1 MSSEWPTARPDYE
14 DLDACVLGEMGRWTV
29 PGVAAGVWQ
38 DGHVET
44 LGHGVASLRTRQ
56 PVSGDTLFQ
65 IGSITKVFTATLAM
79 RLVEEGLLDLD
90 TPIIEYLPDL
100 PLADEQARRTV
111 TLRHLFAHTGGFE
124 GDRFIDYGRGDW
136 ALANA
141 VASYGSLRQW
151 FPPGAL
157 FAYCNTGFSLA
168 GRVIEQVLDVPFEI
182 AMRERL
188 FTPLGLENSV
198 FFPEEAITYPAA
210 LGYTRKHV
218 GGPFAVAR
226 PYSLPR
232 CVNPAGGISS
242 TVGDLLRFAALH
254 IGDGELDDQRLLTD
268 ASTRAMRETRTAAPN
283 IDIAY
288 GIGWALRDV
297 DGVQVVG
304 HGGSTRGF
312 QASLLV
318 VPARRFALAL
328 LTNCGHGAKAMREIE
343 RWALAHYRG
352 LHLTLPD
359 PIDAPASAFEA
370 VAGVYE
376 RHDGRFTVTSETSPG
391 QPRRL
396 RIDLVTID
404 EESGAEETE
413 DPFWLR
419 PVAANTFIVTEG
431 LPRESLIDLIPAV
444 DGRPTFLRAFG
455 RLAARRDDQ
464 DAATANATTKP
475 AKKGKK
481 NTKKAKQPT

>member
-1 MSSEWPTARPDYE
+1 MRSEWPTARPDYD

-38 DGHVET
+38 DGHMET
-44 LGHGVASLRTRQ
+44 LGHGVASMQTRQ
-56 PVSGDTLFQ
+56 PVTGDTLFQ

-90 TPIIEYLPDL
+90 TPIVEYLPDL
-100 PLADEQARRTV
+100 PLADAHTRATV

-141 VASYGSLRQW
+141 VAGYGSLRQW
-151 FPPGAL
+151 FPPGEL

-168 GRVIEQVLDVPFEI
+168 GRVIEGVLDTPFET

-188 FTPLGLENSV
+188 FAPLGLETSV

-210 LGYTRKHV
+210 LGYTRKRV
-218 GGPFAVAR
+218 GGPFTVAR

-232 CVNPAGGISS
+232 AVNPAGGISS

-254 IGDGELDDQRLLTD
+254 MGDGEIDGNRLLTETS
-268 ASTRAMRETRTAAPN
+268 ARVMREPRTSAPN
-283 IDIAY
+283 IDVAY
-288 GIGWALRDV
+288 GIGWALREV
-297 DGVQVVG
+297 DGVHVVG
-304 HGGSTRGF
+304 HGGATNGF

-352 LHLTLPD
+352 LHLTLPE

-370 VAGVYE
+370 ATGVYE
-376 RHDGRFTVTSETSPG
+376 RHDGRFTISSETG
-391 QPRRL
+391 RRDTLRRL
-396 RIDLVTID
+396 RVDWVTID
-404 EESGAEETE
+404 AESGTEEAE

-419 PVAANTFIVTEG
+419 PVADHTFIVTEG
-431 LPRESLIDLIPAV
+431 RPRESQIDLIPAV
-444 DGRPTFLRAFG
+444 DGRPVFLRAFG
-455 RLAARRDDQ
+455 RLSARRDTQ
-464 DAATANATTKP
+464 DSATKSTTT
-475 AKKGKK
+475 KKGKK
-481 NTKKAKQPT
+481 TPKKTK